1 MHTSEFQENRYSIFE
16 KAFIRLHHAWI
27 NDFFFSII
35 FLSIFL
41 GSEQDCLSVSYDYID
56 YLIYNA
62 TYIGNVC
69 LKLTC
74 NKQITSHIKVEI
86 C

>member
-1 MHTSEFQENRYSIFE
+1 MHRSEFQENIQFSKRLLFDCNMLGISDFYAIF
-16 KAFIRLHHAWI
+16 FPFH
-27 NDFFFSII
+27 
-35 FLSIFL
+35 FL
-41 GSEQDCLSVSYDYID
+41 GSKSDCLSVSYDYID